1 MNYKLFVGI
10 DISKLTIDV
19 VFNFREQP
27 ENYQHRTFTNDYNG
41 FDCLLAWLKEAT
53 GIGLQQTL
61 FCCEHTGLYVL
72 PISTYFAAKECNLW
86 IENPLQIKR
95 SIGLQRGKSDKADAR
110 IIARY
115 AFSNQHQVR
124 LYKAPSKTI
133 SVIKHLLAFREQL
146 VRHQTSLKCTS
157 TELKSFDKDNACF
170 CIAESQYLLKIYQ
183 ERIKNID
190 EQLLQEIEADEE
202 LMKQFK
208 LVQSVH
214 GIGKQTAFFI
224 LIQTHGFTAFTDY
237 RKFACYCGLA
247 PFPHTSGTSIRGR
260 NRVSNLANKKLR
272 ALLTMCALNTI
283 KKDNEFKRYYE
294 RKKAEGKSFLCI
306 LNVIKNKLVSRVFAT
321 IRRGTPYQSVLLAA

>member
-19 VFNFREQP
+19 VFISREQP
-27 ENYQHRTFTNDYNG
+27 ESFHHRAFKNDYSG
-41 FDCLLAWLKEAT
+41 FDALLAWLKKST
-53 GIGLQQTL
+53 GTTLQETL

-72 PISTYFAAKECNLW
+72 PVSTYLTAKGFDLW

-110 IIARY
+110 VIARY
-115 AFSNQHQVR
+115 ALSNQHQVR
-124 LYKAPSKTI
+124 LYKVPSKTI

-157 TELKSFDKDNACF
+157 TELKAFDKQNAAI
-170 CIAESQYLLKIYQ
+170 CIAESQYLLQVYEQ
-183 ERIKNID
+183 RIKKVD
-190 EQLLQEIEADEE
+190 EQLLREIEADEQ
-202 LMKQFK
+202 LSKQFK

-224 LIQTHGFTAFTDY
+224 LIQTQGFTAFTDY

-247 PFPHTSGTSIRGR
+247 PFPHTSGTSLRGR
-260 NRVSNLANKKLR
+260 NRVSNLANKKLK

-321 IRRGTPYQSVLLAA
+321 VRRGTSYQPDLLSS